1 MPRLS
6 AIVHT
11 QNDQHRIARLL
22 ESLRPCN
29 EVLVIDHGSTDDT
42 VTVAKHHGAVVKQ
55 GIPGVEHGTYV
66 LDLRHHWVLSVLPSE
81 ALSEA
86 LEAALFEWREQSED
100 DCDHLGYAIR
110 IREETGDGWRILP
123 PEMRLANRARINWT
137 EAIPPPAPDIPT
149 LEGDL
154 LRFLEPVA
162 EERGGLLPD
171 ALE

>member
-22 ESLRPCN
+22 DSLRPCD
-29 EVLVIDHGSTDDT
+29 EILVIDHSSTDDT
-42 VTVAKHHGAVVKQ
+42 TTVAKHHGAIVKQ
-55 GIPGVEHGTYV
+55 GIPGVEPGTYV

-81 ALSEA
+81 ALSES
-86 LEAALFEWREQSED
+86 LEAALLEWRELSED
-100 DCDHLGYAIR
+100 DCDHIGYAIR
-110 IREETGDGWRILP
+110 VREETADGWRILE

-137 EAIPPPAPDIPT
+137 TAIPPAAPDLPA

-154 LRFLEPVA
+154 LRFLEPAPEEGA
-162 EERGGLLPD
+162 EPLDD
-171 ALE
+171 ALA